1 MAGQCGDSIREELI
15 ATSSLQDHT
24 LEDWELRIFLWIT
37 WQCTVCVRETSHVT
51 TKSVVTLFTHPSGI
65 HINLDSSKV

>member
-1 MAGQCGDSIREELI
+1 MAGQCGDSIQEELT

-37 WQCTVCVRETSHVT
+37 WQCTVRVRETKVT
-51 TKSVVTLFTHPSGI
+51 
-65 HINLDSSKV
+65 